1 MHAMLGALK
10 RKERTM
16 KKAKQ
21 VKMAVVEQT
30 PVPCFR
36 CGSTDLIQ
44 VAAKCSDGCRVTRG
58 GKTSWGY
65 VPLSLGLGENG
76 DYVEFTYCRKC
87 GQMQNAEFKV

>member
-1 MHAMLGALK
+1 MNGILRSPK
-10 RKERTM
+10 RKERAM
-16 KKAKQ
+16 KKTKQ
-21 VKMAVVEQT
+21 AKMAEVT
-30 PVPCFR
+30 PTPTPCFR
-36 CGSTDLIQ
+36 CGATDLVQI
-44 VAAKCSDGCRVTRG
+44 AAKCSDGCRVTRG